1 VNSFM
6 QWFWLMVWWFAFVMY
21 LIVLF
26 QIVTDLFRDKELSG
40 WLKALWLI
48 GLILLPFL
56 VALIYVIARGRSMAQ
71 RQAERAVQARS
82 QTESYIRDV
91 ATASPSADIA
101 RAKELLDAGAI
112 DASEFA
118 QLKAK
123 ALA

>member
-1 VNSFM
+1 MNSFM

-26 QIVTDLFRDKELSG
+26 QIVTDLFRDKDLSG

-56 VALIYVIARGRSMAQ
+56 VALIYVIARGRSMAE
-71 RQAERAVQARS
+71 RQAARAHQARS

-91 ATASPSADIA
+91 ASASPSADIA
-101 RAKELLDAGAI
+101 RAKELLDAGVI
-112 DASEFA
+112 DAGEFA

>member
-26 QIVTDLFRDKELSG
+26 QIVADLFRDKELSG
-40 WLKALWLI
+40 WWKALWLI
-48 GLILLPFL
+48 GLIIFPFL
-56 VALIYVIARGRSMAQ
+56 VALIYIIARGRSMGQ
-71 RQAERAVQARS
+71 REAARLVQARAE
-82 QTESYIRDV
+82 TDTYIREV
-91 ATASPSADIA
+91 AGTSPTADIA
-101 RAKELLDAGAI
+101 AAKALLDAGTI
-112 DASEFA
+112 DEGEFA

>member
-1 VNSFM
+1 MNSFM

-26 QIVTDLFRDKELSG
+26 QIVTDLFRDKDLNG

-71 RQAERAVQARS
+71 RQVVRASQARA

-91 ATASPSADIA
+91 AAASPSADIA
-101 RAKELLDAGAI
+101 QAKALLDAGAI
-112 DASEFA
+112 DANEFA